1 MFYLVEA
8 SVLLLLVP
16 LALAAG
22 VDLYLT
28 LLLLGIAALTGWGG
42 ELPGNLPDLGATPLL
57 AMAATFYLLEL
68 VVERP
73 ALSSLFWNAVHAL
86 IRLLGAALL
95 VAMALPAA
103 AWETRVLLGGVA
115 AGLAYLGH
123 SGRFGTRQL
132 LRMAAARPPSF
143 ILVSLAED
151 AATLGLV
158 ALALDFPAIGTPVAL
173 AMATLVATVGRP
185 AMRASRFGLRLAWG
199 AGWGILSEHRWCPP
213 DAFPRWI
220 RRGWP
225 GDSLAPGGSLRGA
238 PAAAWRIPGG
248 GPFRTGWIVITG
260 SGPFFVYRRIL
271 RARSAPLH
279 DAGVRRVVE
288 RAAFHRVELLD
299 ASGRHFSLLIPR
311 DGPTPDV
318 LRGEFRRRGPAD
330 SPSPGSPGYP
340 RPGKAD

>member
-1 MFYLVEA
+1 MFYLVEVP
-8 SVLLLLVP
+8 VLLLLVP
-16 LALAAG
+16 LAFAAG

-42 ELPGNLPDLGATPLL
+42 GLPGNLPDLGATPLL
-57 AMAATFYLLEL
+57 AMAGTFYLLEL
-68 VVERP
+68 VAERP

-86 IRLLGAALL
+86 IRMLGAALL
-95 VAMALPAA
+95 VVMALPAA
-103 AWETRVLLGGVA
+103 AWETRLLLAAVA

-143 ILVSLAED
+143 VLVSLAED

-158 ALALDFPAIGTPVAL
+158 ALALDFPGIGTPVAL
-173 AMATLVATVGRP
+173 VMALLVATVGRP

-199 AGWGILSEHRWCPP
+199 VGWGILSEQRWRPP
-213 DAFPRWI
+213 ETFPRWI

-238 PAAAWRIPGG
+238 PAAAWKIPGG
-248 GPFRTGWIVITG
+248 GPFRRGWIVITG
-260 SGPFFVYRRIL
+260 SGPFFLYRRLL
-271 RARSAPLH
+271 RTRAAPLQ
-279 DAGVRRVVE
+279 DAVVRRVVE
-288 RAAFHRVELLD
+288 RAAFHRVEMQD
-299 ASGRHFSLLIPR
+299 VAGRYFSFLIPR

-318 LRGEFRRRGPAD
+318 LRGEFRRRDSGDSHLRGP
-330 SPSPGSPGYP
+330 PG
-340 RPGKAD
+340 